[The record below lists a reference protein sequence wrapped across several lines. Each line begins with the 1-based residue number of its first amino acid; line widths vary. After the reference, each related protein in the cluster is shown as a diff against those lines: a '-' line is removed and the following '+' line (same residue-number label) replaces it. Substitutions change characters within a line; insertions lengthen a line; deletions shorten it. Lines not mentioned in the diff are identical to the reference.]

1 MENLKYPL
9 LTHSTMLIKMII
21 DKIKDLESALILL
34 DEKLGFKKFKRYV
47 FLVVFV
53 VALFNINSIATG
65 LVGFVLDIVEE
76 IHKQKMMMRDE
87 YMTELVPTL
96 AELRASVDAD
106 RVLYFEFHNS
116 EENIEGLPFKFFD
129 LIKSCPRY
137 GVPEIPG
144 DVYKNIN
151 SGMYT
156 ELFDEIKIGKILYC
170 KGFHDHEFRKEF
182 RGVFELINE
191 KDRSKQQIFFSVP
204 GIKTPIG
211 FVILEWL
218 DDDKEF
224 DIQKEIQ
231 PKVHEHVARLA
242 LISTR
247 LR

>member
-1 MENLKYPL
+1 
-9 LTHSTMLIKMII
+9 MI
-21 DKIKDLESALILL
+21 
-34 DEKLGFKKFKRYV
+34 DEKIGYKKLKRYV

-53 VALFNINSIATG
+53 VALFNINNIATG

-137 GVPEIPG
+137 GISEVPG
-144 DVYKNIN
+144 DIYKDIN

-170 KGFHDHEFRKEF
+170 KGFHDHEFRKEY
-182 RGVFELINE
+182 RGAFELFSE
-191 KDRSKQQIFFSVP
+191 RDYSKQQIFFSVP

-211 FVILEWL
+211 FVVLEWL

-224 DIQKEIQ
+224 NIPKDIQ
-231 PKVHEHVARLA
+231 PKVHEHIARLA
-242 LISTR
+242 LISSR
-247 LR
+247 LK